1 MRSNVQPR
9 RATVRRI
16 LGASL
21 VPVLALGIVASGAVA
36 TTATAAAPE
45 SGTTGTRAD
54 ADGPWSAPT
63 ALTGTADSVEAI
75 DVRTAADGTVVAA
88 MYREVPAT
96 SRLELRVAVRPAAS
110 AVWGEP
116 TVIDTLNTGRE
127 TVQLLP
133 APDGSVTL
141 TWVRA
146 GSENTIRTSTLTA
159 GATAWSTPVDIAQ
172 GTRFF
177 DVTTAI
183 GASGKAV
190 AVWSQSSGRATQIYA
205 SERDGANGAWSP
217 AVRLDDTPAETLEG
231 GPQVLVAADGS
242 LTAVWTEN
250 GAEHRTVKAADKP
263 AGAAGWSAPRALSAP
278 ASWAGGVRAGTGPD
292 GAAALVWTAS
302 DETEGNPK
310 LVAVVR
316 PAGSAEWGPIET
328 VGPVD
333 SALDPRPLIAP
344 NGEIT
349 LVWVDWRDTFGVR
362 TVTRSTTGDWS
373 AVRTLSTEYVPEQ
386 FDAEIGPDGTVQ
398 AGWVQSAATGDEDG
412 RVFMH
417 AARVDGVW
425 SAPTQLSRKPSGVA
439 IGQVAGGPEGR
450 ATAVWHESVGDFTG
464 QLWTAGTGLTGSDPD
479 PDPEPEPEPE
489 PPATPSQ
496 RRDYVGA
503 DGFVDLFAQTS
514 AGALTIY
521 QGKASGVYSA
531 KVPGGTWPTTSTL
544 IPFGD
549 VDGNNVNDVLVRDA
563 AGGLRAYHPAYGEPV
578 TPDSRS
584 TPVGTGWT
592 GFDAFAVSG
601 DFTGDKRPDL
611 IARQTSTGDLY
622 LYRHNGKAALTRVGL
637 LATDW
642 KTKTP
647 IGAGDLNGDGHADLL
662 ARDEA
667 GILWRYFGTGKSTLG
682 PAVKVGPGWGPFT
695 AIVGAGD
702 LTKDG
707 KDDLVARD
715 AEGLLWRYTGNG
727 SGGFAKPV
735 KIGTGWNGFA
745 TLN

>member
-1 MRSNVQPR
+1 M
-9 RATVRRI
+9 
-16 LGASL
+16 
-21 VPVLALGIVASGAVA
+21 LALGIVASGAVA

-45 SGTTGTRAD
+45 PTATGTRAD
-54 ADGPWSAPT
+54 AAGPWSVPT
-63 ALTGTADSVEAI
+63 ALTGTTDSVDVI
-75 DVRTAADGTVVAA
+75 DVRTAPDGTVVAA

-96 SRLELRVAVRPAAS
+96 SQLELRVAVRPAAS
-110 AVWGEP
+110 GTWGAP
-116 TVIDTLNTGRE
+116 TVIDTLNAGRE

-146 GSENTIRTSTLTA
+146 SSENTIRTSTLVA
-159 GATAWSTPVDIAQ
+159 GATAWSNPVDIAQ
-172 GTRFF
+172 GTRLF

-190 AVWSQSSGRATQIYA
+190 AVWNQSSGRSTQVYA
-205 SERDGANGAWSP
+205 SERDGANGAWSS

-231 GPQVLVAADGS
+231 VPQVLVAPDGS
-242 LTAVWTEN
+242 LTAVWSEYGPERN
-250 GAEHRTVKAADKP
+250 TVKAVDKP
-263 AGAAGWSAPRALSAP
+263 VGATGWTAPRTLSAP
-278 ASWAGGVRAGTGPD
+278 TSSASGVRAGVGPD
-292 GAAALVWTAS
+292 GEAVLVWTAS
-302 DETEGNPK
+302 GDLEGAEQFE
-310 LVAVVR
+310 VVVR
-316 PAGSAEWGPIET
+316 PAGSTEWGPIET

-333 SALDPRPLIAP
+333 NALDPRPLVAP

-349 LVWVDWRDTFGVR
+349 VVWVDWRDTFGVR

-398 AGWVQSAATGDEDG
+398 AGWVQNAATGEDG
-412 RVFMH
+412 RVFLH

-425 SAPTQLSRKPSGVA
+425 TAPTQLSRKPSGVA

-450 ATAVWHESVGDFTG
+450 ATAVWHESVGSFTG
-464 QLWTAGTGLTGSDPD
+464 QLWTAGTGLTDPNPDPD
-479 PDPEPEPEPE
+479 PDPEPDPE
-489 PPATPSQ
+489 PPAKPSE

-531 KVPGGTWPTTSTL
+531 KVQGGTWPTTSTL

-563 AGGLRAYHPAYGEPV
+563 AGGLRAYHPAYGKPV
-578 TPDSRS
+578 TPNSPS

-601 DFTGDKRPDL
+601 DFTGDQRPDL

-622 LYRHNGKAALTRVGL
+622 LYRHNGKAALTKVGL
-637 LATDW
+637 LAAGW

-662 ARDEA
+662 ARDAA
-667 GILWRYFGTGKSTLG
+667 GILWRHFGTGKSTLG

-715 AEGLLWRYTGNG
+715 AGGLLWRYTGNG
-727 SGGFAKPV
+727 AGGFAKPV